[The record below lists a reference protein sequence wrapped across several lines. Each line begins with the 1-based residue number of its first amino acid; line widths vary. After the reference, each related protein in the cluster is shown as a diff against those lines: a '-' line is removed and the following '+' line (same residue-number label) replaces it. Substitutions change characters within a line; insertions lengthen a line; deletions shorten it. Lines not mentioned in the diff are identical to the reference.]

1 MPPEKAKQNIFSVQ
15 DPQVNVDIALTPAEG
30 GKESHVCH
38 MSITCSVPIT
48 CLSHVSHMCVTCV
61 SHAVFLAGC
70 EQHCLLSFTTSCGT
84 AIPDSAS
91 VRVVVP
97 SDVNMQIQLP
107 VATATVSTNEE
118 AGTIEHSFTLPAVPS
133 DTSHECHVTLKLP
146 ASWCVRKSIADSAQ
160 DQQEQL
166 PAWQYEVIRN

>member
-1 MPPEKAKQNIFSVQ
+1 
-15 DPQVNVDIALTPAEG
+15 
-30 GKESHVCH
+30 

-48 CLSHVSHMCVTCV
+48 CLSHVSHMCVTCLSHAV
-61 SHAVFLAGC
+61 FLSHVYHMQCSYHMSITCFSHAVFLAGC
-70 EQHCLLSFTTSCGT
+70 EQQCLLSFTTSCGT

-118 AGTIEHSFTLPAVPS
+118 AGTSEHSFTLPAVPS
-133 DTSHECHVTLKLP
+133 DTSHECRVTLKLP

-166 PAWQYEVIRN
+166 PAWQYEVIWSGLKI